1 MLRLREIIGAGA
13 EEGTM
18 SYNATIWEN
27 GDSLIWTKSSDPKKE
42 IKQAK
47 YDLLLD
53 LTNAYRGIS
62 VCPQCT
68 KKRRIMSGVD
78 YCIGFVLAGLE

>member
-1 MLRLREIIGAGA
+1 VQVSKKIQWLITLPFG
-13 EEGTM
+13 
-18 SYNATIWEN
+18 EN

-53 LTNAYRGIS
+53 LINAHRGIS
-62 VCPQCT
+62 ECSQCT
-68 KKRRIMSGVD
+68 KKRRIMNGVD
-78 YCIGFVLAGLE
+78 YCIGCVLTGLG